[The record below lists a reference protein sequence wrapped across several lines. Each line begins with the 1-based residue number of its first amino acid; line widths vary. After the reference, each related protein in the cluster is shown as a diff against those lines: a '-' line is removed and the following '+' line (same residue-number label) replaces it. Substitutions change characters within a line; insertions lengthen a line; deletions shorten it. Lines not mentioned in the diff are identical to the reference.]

1 MSEDLVLAF
10 DLYSIMV
17 SKLHLYQDW
26 LEVENALLWRDEI
39 NEALQA
45 GISLTNEQMAALRKA
60 DDLLLA
66 QRDRL
71 VRKFPQVF
79 ENTERI
85 SSRQWW
91 WHLDKGPQVREEAE
105 RAA

>member
-1 MSEDLVLAF
+1 MSEDLALAF
-10 DLYSIMV
+10 DLYSIMT

-26 LEVENALLWRDEI
+26 LEVENILLWRDEI
-39 NEALQA
+39 DDALQA
-45 GISLTNEQMAALRKA
+45 GMSLTDEQMATLRKA

-71 VRKFPQVF
+71 VREFPQAF
-79 ENTERI
+79 ENTEHI
-85 SSRQWW
+85 SARQWW